1 MSKTKRRGLSFGVLP
16 RYRHPHPER
25 VLPLPVTLR
34 APETPNQLEL
44 LTEER
49 LTSTLDRVTQLT
61 VSLDELPETLV
72 SCRGM
77 TYRLTPEPR
86 SELPGRLEVPE
97 SLRLGKVACLF
108 PGRFQFRNDLIA
120 DSDELLDRSRI
131 ELDEITQRTA
141 PFR

>member
-77 TYRLTPEPR
+77 TYRLTPKAVT
-86 SELPGRLEVPE
+86 PGLNARFKRVAEGT
-97 SLRLGKVACLF
+97 LRGWHPA
-108 PGRFQFRNDLIA
+108 G
-120 DSDELLDRSRI
+120 
-131 ELDEITQRTA
+131 TA
-141 PFR
+141 PAPLW